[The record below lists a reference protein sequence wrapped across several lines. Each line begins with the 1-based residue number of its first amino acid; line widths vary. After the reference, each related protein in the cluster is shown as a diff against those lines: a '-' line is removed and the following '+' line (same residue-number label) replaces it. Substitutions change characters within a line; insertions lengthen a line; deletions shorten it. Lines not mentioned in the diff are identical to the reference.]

1 MADQEWFEKDYYKVL
16 GVSEDADQKAITKA
30 YRKLARENHPDAKPG
45 DTAAEDRFKEV
56 SAAYDVSATPTSARS
71 TTRSVA
77 SVRWAACSAAVAARP
92 ARASA
97 VPAATRSPPR
107 TSGAASATSSAACSV
122 AAAGGA
128 APSRGTGPQRGHD
141 LEAELHLSFTDAVEG
156 ITTTIHLTSDATCS
170 TCHGSGARPGTSPI
184 VCPQC
189 AGRGVIEDNQ
199 GMFSFSSPCP
209 RCAGHG
215 MIVEDPCPTCQGS
228 GVERRPRDVKVR
240 IPAGVTDGK
249 RIRLKGRG
257 GPGRNG
263 GPPGDLY
270 VICRVAPHEL
280 FGVRGRDLTL
290 TVPVTFPEAAL
301 GADVTVPTVDGG
313 TVKLRV
319 PPGTRTGRTFRVKGR
334 GVQAAKGTGD
344 LLVTVEV
351 AVPTNLS
358 AAERKAVEALAAAT
372 DESPRAHL
380 GVS

>member
-1 MADQEWFEKDYYKVL
+1 M
-16 GVSEDADQKAITKA
+16 
-30 YRKLARENHPDAKPG
+30 
-45 DTAAEDRFKEV
+45 
-56 SAAYDVSATPTSARS
+56 
-71 TTRSVA
+71 
-77 SVRWAACSAAVAARP
+77 AARP
-92 ARASA
+92 APASA
-97 VPAATRSPPR
+97 VLAATRSPPR
-107 TSGAASATSSAACSV
+107 TSGAGSATSWAACSV
-122 AAAGGA
+122 AGGGRGGA
-128 APSRGTGPQRGHD
+128 NRGTGPQRGHD

-228 GVERRPRDVKVR
+228 GVERRPREVKVR

-301 GADVTVPTVDGG
+301 GADVAVPTVDGG

-319 PPGTRTGRTFRVKGR
+319 PAGTRTGRTFRVKGR

-372 DESPRAHL
+372 DESPRAYL